1 MIPEKT
7 TEILDRYF
15 KSFIDRSRDWDFF
28 LGLADY
34 VKYAVETPVIAEILK
49 DIVQKRIEAEES
61 LDRYEK
67 EAIKEIEKVKNKLFR
82 RLKQKKISY
91 DSLSKLMQK
100 YEDYKKNRKI
110 LTPESD
116 VQTLSGCLKDIIRNL
131 YDNGYKEII
140 KDLIIEERMPLAPLR
155 ESKKTYIRG
164 FTCFKNLDAYGDEEK
179 FYNKKQ
185 DVELWGALDGLIS
198 IYHLFIFNE
207 KKTLDQFRFQKD
219 AYISY
224 ATRIHNYL
232 IQELSK
238 EEVEKQ
244 IPQLKNSLKSIHL
257 ISHSLE
263 PQTVIFLVLDER
275 FEIPIRCAVKNKRG
289 EETYIKKLYNI
300 AYIVN
305 VPGKRVDYNRNLA
318 NDINNGLFRRRQIVK
333 YMKTNKLK
341 KPTLI
346 QKSEDG
352 DYLVLKNEI
361 PVKTGLVNHNVPVQY
376 QSLYIDKTK

>member
-1 MIPEKT
+1 MIPEKI

-15 KSFIDRSRDWDFF
+15 KSFIDQTRDWDFF

-34 VKYAVETPVIAEILK
+34 VKYINTTSPIRRITDYLVKEGAKNEREEDYNNKIEVGLWRAWDYLTQVYITISKTKEEIK
-49 DIVQKRIEAEES
+49 
-61 LDRYEK
+61 
-67 EAIKEIEKVKNKLFR
+67 KEIKDWQTVLALKEEMGKIKLP
-82 RLKQKKISY
+82 SAY
-91 DSLSKLMQK
+91 S
-100 YEDYKKNRKI
+100 
-110 LTPESD
+110 
-116 VQTLSGCLKDIIRNL
+116 
-131 YDNGYKEII
+131 I
-140 KDLIIEERMPLAPLR
+140 KSFMPVH
-155 ESKKTYIRG
+155 
-164 FTCFKNLDAYGDEEK
+164 F
-179 FYNKKQ
+179 
-185 DVELWGALDGLIS
+185 V
-198 IYHLFIFNE
+198 
-207 KKTLDQFRFQKD
+207 KD

-238 EEVEKQ
+238 TEVEKQ

-289 EETYIKKLYNI
+289 EETYIKKLYNV